1 MSKSL
6 QMTQPFHSK
15 LTGTEE
21 QLPELIL
28 SVSETQLAVT
38 QSSQCIEDGK
48 IVLDNSSSVF

>member
-1 MSKSL
+1 
-6 QMTQPFHSK
+6 MTQPFHSK

-21 QLPELIL
+21 QLPELTL
-28 SVSETQLAVT
+28 SESETQLAVT